1 MTSDTAPKTNEM
13 CCSSTD
19 CSYLTELKSFIR
31 DVTKDAVTNSETEGG
46 GGGAGVTGNTAVVG
60 NGIGELRTRNN
71 AETYLVKESE
81 ELQAEVLVY
90 VWQKLSS
97 CNCPDH
103 FRLGLSQLVKNEIL
117 SELNNAKVRE
127 DLMETSKQINTES
140 QDAEQ
145 LKCFDLLKLQKFIS
159 QQLDKILLRLSDNSK
174 EDDLKTYADCQDEKR
189 RKSASSYIPLC
200 TVMQVKN
207 KPRKMEDRNVC
218 LPRFGEL
225 YGLENQYGFFG
236 VFDGH
241 SGALAST
248 YAANQMPYLVAKH
261 LKEFKITACQ
271 TETDFYR
278 DVLEASFLKADA
290 NFAQKSLGSGTTA
303 VCALLKYNN
312 NISSNSLSAN
322 HLYVA
327 WVGDSRCLLVSPTVS
342 LQLVKAHKPD
352 SIDERKRIE
361 SIETGGAVVF
371 VHGQWR
377 VNGIINVSRSIGD
390 HSVKAVIAEPD
401 FVDVPL
407 QASHD
412 FLILGSDGLW
422 DHVPES
428 DVVKCTYKS
437 LADKQQPLENIP
449 KQLIELAK
457 KGDSQDNITV
467 MLVLLKD
474 RSNIIEN
481 YTKSVEKST

>member
-1 MTSDTAPKTNEM
+1 MTSDTAATPNTNEM
-13 CCSSTD
+13 TKCCSSTD
-19 CSYLTELKSFIR
+19 CGYIAELKAFIR
-31 DVTKDAVTNSETEGG
+31 DVTKDAVTNGG
-46 GGGAGVTGNTAVVG
+46 GGVENGGTGNAASGVTG

-71 AETYLVKESE
+71 AETYPVNEAE
-81 ELQAEVLVY
+81 ELQAEVCIH
-90 VWQKLSS
+90 VWQKLAS
-97 CNCPDH
+97 CPEH
-103 FRLGLSQLVKNEIL
+103 FRLGLHQLIKNEIL
-117 SELNNAKVRE
+117 SELNNVKVRE
-127 DLMETSKQINTES
+127 DLIEPNKQQQQNNTEL
-140 QDAEQ
+140 DAGQ
-145 LKCFDLLKLQKFIS
+145 IKCFDLLKLQKFIS
-159 QQLDKILLRLSDNSK
+159 QQLDRILLRLSDNSK
-174 EDDLKTYADCQDEKR
+174 EDDLKTCGECQCSKR
-189 RKSASSYIPLC
+189 DAGTVQLPPCS
-200 TVMQVKN
+200 VMQIKN
-207 KPRKMEDRNVC
+207 KPRKMEDRHVC

-225 YGLENQYGFFG
+225 YGLEAQHSFFG

-241 SGALAST
+241 SGALAAT
-248 YAANQMPYLVAKH
+248 YAANQMPYLVSKY
-261 LKEFKITACQ
+261 LKEMKITACQ

-278 DVLEASFLKADA
+278 DVLEASFLKADS

-303 VCALLKYNN
+303 VCALLKYTNN
-312 NISSNSLSAN
+312 SNVTAN

-342 LQLVKAHKPD
+342 LQLVKPHKPD
-352 SIDERKRIE
+352 SMDERKRIE

-407 QASHD
+407 QSSHD

-422 DHVPES
+422 DHVTEA
-428 DVVKCTYKS
+428 DIVKCTYKS
-437 LADKQQPLENIP
+437 LADVQQPLEDIP

-467 MLVLLKD
+467 MLVLLKE

-481 YTKSVEKST
+481 YTKNFVDKTT

>member
-1 MTSDTAPKTNEM
+1 MTSDTAAAPNTNEM
-13 CCSSTD
+13 TKCCNTLD
-19 CSYLTELKSFIR
+19 CGYIAELKSFIR
-31 DVTKDAVTNSETEGG
+31 DVTKDAVANAET
-46 GGGAGVTGNTAVVG
+46 GGGAGTGNAAASTVSG

-71 AETYLVKESE
+71 NETYLVNEAD
-81 ELQAEVLVY
+81 ELQAEVAIY
-90 VWQKLSS
+90 VWQKLCS
-97 CNCPDH
+97 CPEH
-103 FRLGLSQLVKNEIL
+103 FRIGLSQLVKKEIL
-117 SELNNAKVRE
+117 CELNNTKVRE
-127 DLMETSKQINTES
+127 DLMETCKQQNSADTE
-140 QDAEQ
+140 AGI
-145 LKCFDLLKLQKFIS
+145 KYFDLLKLQKFIG
-159 QQLDKILLRLSDNSK
+159 QHLDKVLIRLSDNSK
-174 EDDLKTYADCQDEKR
+174 EDDLKTYADCQDFK
-189 RKSASSYIPLC
+189 RKSTNLQIPQC
-200 TVMQVKN
+200 SAMQIKN
-207 KPRKMEDRNVC
+207 KPRKMEDRHVC

-225 YGLENQYGFFG
+225 YELENPFSFFG

-241 SGALAST
+241 SGALAAT
-248 YAANQMPYLVAKH
+248 YAANQMPFLVAKH
-261 LKEFKITACQ
+261 LKEMKTGTVCQ
-271 TETDFYR
+271 TETDLYR
-278 DVLEASFLKADA
+278 DVLEASFLKADS

-312 NISSNSLSAN
+312 SNLSPN

-342 LQLVKAHKPD
+342 LQLVKPHKPD
-352 SIDERKRIE
+352 SMDERKRIE

-401 FVDVPL
+401 IVEVPL
-407 QASHD
+407 QSSHD

-422 DHVPES
+422 DHVAET
-428 DVVKCTYKS
+428 DIVKCTYKS
-437 LADKQQPLENIP
+437 LADKQQQLEDIP

-474 RSNIIEN
+474 RSNIVEN
-481 YTKSVEKST
+481 YLKSVEKST